1 MFQVGLKRYL
11 VSSFLL
17 LSLFGLSLSAAAQQD
32 AKPASTDPATP
43 AATTAPA
50 QAGQAVDPLKRPLS
64 DKQKKE
70 NTKALKQELSKTYKK
85 WLDEDVV
92 YIISDDERKAFK
104 QLSNDEERDQFIE
117 AFWQRR
123 DPTPDTEENEFKEEH
138 YRRIEYANEHF
149 AAGIPGWKSDRGRM
163 YVMYGPA
170 DEIESHPSGGT
181 YERPIEEGG
190 GETSTFPFEEWRYRY
205 IEGIGQEVMIEFV
218 DTCMCGDYHM
228 TLDRSEKDALLHT
241 PNGGA
246 TLYEQM
252 GMATKAQRFS
262 GGLENL
268 GPGPNSS
275 SQATKEFDRLERY
288 AKLTAPPP
296 VKFKDLEE
304 VVSHKISINLMPF
317 DVLVDFVKVTGET
330 VLVPFTVQLKNRD
343 ITFVNKEGVQ
353 RGVVNIFGR
362 VTTLSGHIAQTF
374 EDTVQAD
381 IPAELL
387 AKAAENSQV
396 YWKAVPLRSGR
407 YRVDIVVKDVNG
419 DRVGTWSKGIQVP
432 DYSDDRLDAS
442 SLIVADLMEPV
453 AAKNVGTGSFVIGA
467 TKVRPRVPPADGKPI
482 TFKRNQ
488 KLNFWMQVYNLG
500 VDDKTHKPSATVEY
514 NVVNTATNKPVIHS
528 VESTDQMGNIG
539 DQMTLQKTLSAANLD
554 PGIYRIQIKVNDN
567 ISKQMVDPSVTFA
580 VE

>member
-1 MFQVGLKRYL
+1 MFQVGLQRYL
-11 VSSFLL
+11 ISSSLL
-17 LSLFGLSLSAAAQQD
+17 LSLFGLSVSAAAQQD

-43 AATTAPA
+43 AAATAPA
-50 QAGQAVDPLKRPLS
+50 QAGQAVDPLKRPIT

-70 NTKALKQELSKTYKK
+70 NSKALKQELSKTYKK

-163 YVMYGPA
+163 YIMYGPA

-262 GGLENL
+262 SGGLENL
-268 GPGPNSS
+268 GPGPNSA
-275 SQATKEFDRLERY
+275 SQASKEFDRLG
-288 AKLTAPPP
+288 A
-296 VKFKDLEE
+296 VC
-304 VVSHKISINLMPF
+304 
-317 DVLVDFVKVTGET
+317 
-330 VLVPFTVQLKNRD
+330 
-343 ITFVNKEGVQ
+343 
-353 RGVVNIFGR
+353 
-362 VTTLSGHIAQTF
+362 
-374 EDTVQAD
+374 QAD
-381 IPAELL
+381 GASAGEVQGSRGSGQP
-387 AKAAENSQV
+387 QDQRQPD
-396 YWKAVPLRSGR
+396 AVRCAG
-407 YRVDIVVKDVNG
+407 
-419 DRVGTWSKGIQVP
+419 
-432 DYSDDRLDAS
+432 
-442 SLIVADLMEPV
+442 
-453 AAKNVGTGSFVIGA
+453 
-467 TKVRPRVPPADGKPI
+467 
-482 TFKRNQ
+482 
-488 KLNFWMQVYNLG
+488 
-500 VDDKTHKPSATVEY
+500 
-514 NVVNTATNKPVIHS
+514 
-528 VESTDQMGNIG
+528 
-539 DQMTLQKTLSAANLD
+539 
-554 PGIYRIQIKVNDN
+554 
-567 ISKQMVDPSVTFA
+567 
-580 VE
+580 